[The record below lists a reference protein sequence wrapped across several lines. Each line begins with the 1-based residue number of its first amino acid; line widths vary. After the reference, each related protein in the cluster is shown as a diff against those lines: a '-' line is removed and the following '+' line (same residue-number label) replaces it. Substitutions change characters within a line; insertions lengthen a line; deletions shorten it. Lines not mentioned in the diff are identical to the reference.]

1 MPSINSGQGKLSMRL
16 WSRRLRRFHRRKLQ
30 KESDVTAGTDL
41 SIAQQALQRAQQE
54 RAEVLGMR
62 HKTDE
67 NARKAK
73 RLLSENHFA
82 ERIRRSFS

>member
-1 MPSINSGQGKLSMRL
+1 M
-16 WSRRLRRFHRRKLQ
+16 
-30 KESDVTAGTDL
+30 TAGTDL